1 MAANSLSALTQQ
13 VEKLLGLLK
22 QVDIYAA
29 AGGGSGGGG
38 VMPNSLA
45 KVSSQAPG
53 FFGTIGKAM
62 GGMGA
67 VAGGVSQMMPDTAE
81 TIGREGSIYGAGV
94 SSGGIIRRG
103 VLERTLRLG
112 LGEFQSFAGADAVVG
127 GMLAGRGMVPGGAA
141 FSRTVTEV
149 GQANRYLN
157 MDNLTA
163 ARAFEGF
170 TSGPTSGNLLRNF
183 GVFTSDLNTGEVLS
197 QNQIFQQIKNR
208 MVGRTPT
215 VAGTME
221 SLRRG
226 FLGDNLRGSG
236 LDAEQQSILSSQ
248 FIANA
253 MGVNLD
259 FADPKSVDKV
269 NEMLKE
275 QGYENPF
282 LSQYKLASKDSE
294 LMEAATEPYIAGVKG
309 ATDQLIRLKDFTKD
323 ELIPAFGELKAFL
336 DTFAGSNT
344 GQGFGAAVV
353 GGAVAGG
360 ALLGGAAR
368 NMFAGNAVGNVRQTG
383 PSSAIYTSGPNKGQK
398 IRGKNNIAAAQQAN
412 RKAGLRGGFKTGG
425 LLGLGMAAFG
435 AYDAMVNGQPAG
447 GAIGNAVGTIG
458 GSVIGG
464 ALGSFLGPVGTFA
477 GSMIGGYFGG
487 MAGQAVGSMFDQ
499 NTNGATGGDGNIDPG
514 QAGASYTGAYGEP
527 RPYGSGVHEG
537 VDIPLPIGV
546 EIKAVMDGVVQFSG
560 NGKGGL
566 SRGLYIEI
574 AHGQGRVTLY
584 SHLSTSFVSK
594 GNVVAQGDVIGLS
607 GNSGYSTGPHLHF
620 GLYINGGHQNPN
632 GLVGRAYGGGGN
644 KKQFVPPT
652 DADNPNGLT
661 PQELASQMTSG
672 GTSGSTSVSNN
683 FTSGISGVH
692 GGGGGAKAIL
702 ESILGSPGGSL
713 GAVAST
719 STSTALPEPIS
730 GDSAGM
736 MGESNLGT
744 SSANTSG
751 SSDGGGAG
759 GGYEP
764 GGLKDVDY
772 MSNSLDITRKVSGR
786 GQGGNTNVTIN
797 LSIAQA
803 SESEAKKFAGM
814 VKNLLEEEKMI
825 DRMAGK

>member
-1 MAANSLSALTQQ
+1 MATNSLSALTQQ

-22 QVDIYAA
+22 QVDVYAA
-29 AGGGSGGGG
+29 SGGGAGGGG

-67 VAGGVSQMMPDTAE
+67 IAGGVSQMMPDVAE
-81 TIGREGSIYGAGV
+81 TIGREGAIYGAGV
-94 SSGGIIRRG
+94 SSGGIVKRG
-103 VLERTLRLG
+103 VLERTMRLG
-112 LGEFQSFAGADAVVG
+112 LGQFQSFAGADAVIG
-127 GMLAGRGMVPGGAA
+127 GMLAGRGMVPGTAA
-141 FSRTVTEV
+141 FSRTAMEV

-157 MDNLTA
+157 MDNITA

-197 QNQIFQQIKNR
+197 QNQIFQQLKNR
-208 MVGRTPT
+208 MIGKTPT

-226 FLGDNLRGSG
+226 FLGDNLRNSG
-236 LDAEQQSILSSQ
+236 LSTEQQSILSSQ

-259 FADPKSVDKV
+259 FSDPKSVDKV
-269 NEMLKE
+269 DKMLKD

-282 LSQYKLASKDSE
+282 LSQYKLNSKDSE
-294 LMEAATEPYIAGVKG
+294 LMEAATEPYITGVKG

-344 GQGFGAAVV
+344 GLGFGAAAV
-353 GGAVAGG
+353 GAAGFGG

-368 NMFAGNAVGNVRQTG
+368 NMFAGSTVGNVRQTG
-383 PSSAIYTSGPNKGQK
+383 PSSAVYTSGPNKGQK

-412 RKAGLRGGFKTGG
+412 RRAGLKGGAKAGGI
-425 LLGLGMAAFG
+425 LGVGMAAFG
-435 AYDAMVNGQPAG
+435 AYDAITNGQPAG
-447 GAIGNAVGTIG
+447 GAIGSAIGTVG

-464 ALGSFLGPVGTFA
+464 ALGSFLGPLGTFA
-477 GSMIGGYFGG
+477 GSMAGGYLGG
-487 MAGQAVGSMFDQ
+487 LLGGGIGSMFDQ
-499 NTNGATGGDGNIDPG
+499 SPGGAAGGGGNIDPG
-514 QAGASYTGAYGEP
+514 PQGNSWTGAYGEK
-527 RPYGSGVHEG
+527 RPYGVHEG
-537 VDIPLPIGV
+537 VDVPLPIGV
-546 EIKAVMDGVVQFSG
+546 EIKAVMDGVVKFSG
-560 NGKGGL
+560 NGGGSR

-584 SHLSTSFVSK
+584 AHLSKSFVNT

-607 GNSGYSTGPHLHF
+607 GNSGFSTGPHLHF
-620 GLYINGGHQNPN
+620 GLYIGGRHQNPN

-644 KKQFVPPT
+644 KKQFAPPT
-652 DADNPNGLT
+652 TADNPNGLT
-661 PQELASQMTSG
+661 PEELASNMTSG

-683 FTSGISGVH
+683 FISGISGVS
-692 GGGGGAKAIL
+692 GSGASAKGIL
-702 ESILGSPGGSL
+702 ESILGSASGSL
-713 GAVAST
+713 GTVAST

-730 GDSAGM
+730 GNSAGM
-736 MGESNLGT
+736 MGESNLA
-744 SSANTSG
+744 SSASNTSVDN
-751 SSDGGGAG
+751 SGGGAG

-764 GGLKDVDY
+764 GGLKDIDY
-772 MSNSLDITRKVSGR
+772 MSNSLDITRKISGR
-786 GQGGNTNVTIN
+786 GQGGGTNVTIN

-803 SESEAKKFAGM
+803 SESEAKKFASM
-814 VKNLLEEEKMI
+814 VKNLIEEEKML